1 MKKMLFVAVLFF
13 AMVMILVLKPSGVDA
28 VVPLL

>member
-13 AMVMILVLKPSGVDA
+13 AMVLILILKPSGMDA
-28 VVPLL
+28 VVPML